1 MPILRSILTYS
12 AIFFA
17 VSFPAGAASFTLNL
31 QPVTVC
37 EAIDPATCQST
48 LDTVPGAALFDED
61 FLRTIYGQI
70 GIDVNVLP
78 SVETTSLTLSRDSL
92 NHVDPGRSLQAFR
105 THQELIG
112 QAPNTVYVGFTNT
125 IADGRLGT
133 AFLNAQTPYALARNK
148 IGLDLFNGGAP
159 LSSANIFAVPFS
171 MRFQSVLVA
180 HLIGRVL
187 GASADDTSG
196 FIMSPFVASSP
207 PGTVPPFSAASAE
220 KIRQSILLKPIDDDD
235 QTPVSQVPLPVPL
248 AMLLAALSSFMM
260 PALRRRIRERS
271 QA

>member
-1 MPILRSILTYS
+1 MLIIRSVFTYS
-12 AIFFA
+12 VIFFA
-17 VSFPAGAASFTLNL
+17 GSFPAGAASFTLNL

-48 LDTVPGAALFDED
+48 LDAVPGAALFDEEL
-61 FLRTIYGQI
+61 LRAIYGQI

-92 NHVDPGRSLQAFR
+92 NHVDPGPSLRAFQ

-133 AFLNAQTPYALARNK
+133 FFLSAPFPYALARNK
-148 IGLDLFNGGAP
+148 IGLDLFNRGAP
-159 LSSANIFAVPFS
+159 LSSEDIFAVPFT

-196 FIMSPFVASSP
+196 FIMSPFLASSP

-220 KIRQSILLKPIDDDD
+220 KIRQSFLLQPIDDDD
-235 QTPVSQVPLPVPL
+235 QPPVSQVPLPAPL
-248 AMLLAALSSFMM
+248 AMLLTALSCFMM